1 MACKNCKGNNL
12 NNFYGSKLTDLK
24 DSTEKQKRKWLEKN
38 WDDSMGK
45 LTKFERLLLVI
56 FAWVP
61 LLIGYFIIVKFF
73 ISLF

>member
-12 NNFYGSKLTDLK
+12 NNFYGSKLNDLK

>member
-12 NNFYGSKLTDLK
+12 NNFYGTKLENLKNATD
-24 DSTEKQKRKWLEKN
+24 KQKRNWLEKN

-45 LTKFERLLLVI
+45 LTKMERIVLLVL
-56 FAWVP
+56 AWIP
-61 LLIGYFIIVKFF
+61 LFIGYFTIIKFF

>member
-12 NNFYGSKLTDLK
+12 NNYYGTKLEDLK
-24 DSTEKQKRKWLEKN
+24 DATEIQKRKWLEKN

-45 LTKFERLLLVI
+45 LNALEKGVVI
-56 FAWVP
+56 LFAWIP
-61 LLIGYFIIVKFF
+61 LLIGYFYVVKFF